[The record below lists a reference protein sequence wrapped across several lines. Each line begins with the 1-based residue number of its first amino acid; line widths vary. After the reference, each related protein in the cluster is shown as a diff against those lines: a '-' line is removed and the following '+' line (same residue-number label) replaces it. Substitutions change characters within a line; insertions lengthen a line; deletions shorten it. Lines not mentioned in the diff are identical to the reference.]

1 MLNPWESGLP
11 LAEWPVCLWA
21 YLGRM
26 VPFILVQGV
35 VWRGIFVAAWGL
47 LFVSSIDNVLR
58 PHLLG
63 KTSNLPVVLAFF
75 GFIGGI
81 LGFGFIG
88 VFLGLT
94 LLAIGYALL
103 LEWNA
108 AEVEERRHPRRRL
121 RLRTEARPP
130 FSARFIVAVQSS
142 FRITVRHKSYHVAN
156 DKELQLFI

>member
-1 MLNPWESGLP
+1 
-11 LAEWPVCLWA
+11 
-21 YLGRM
+21 M

-75 GFIGGI
+75 GFIG
-81 LGFGFIG
+81 
-88 VFLGLT
+88 VFLGPT
-94 LLAIGYALL
+94 LLAVGYALF

-108 AEVEERRHPRRRL
+108 AEVEERKYP
-121 RLRTEARPP
+121 TPT
-130 FSARFIVAVQSS
+130 SS
-142 FRITVRHKSYHVAN
+142 DA
-156 DKELQLFI
+156 D

>member
-1 MLNPWESGLP
+1 
-11 LAEWPVCLWA
+11 
-21 YLGRM
+21 M

-75 GFIGGI
+75 R
-81 LGFGFIG
+81 FIG
-88 VFLGLT
+88 VFLGPT
-94 LLAIGYALL
+94 LLAVGYALF

-108 AEVEERRHPRRRL
+108 AEVEERKYP
-121 RLRTEARPP
+121 TPTP
-130 FSARFIVAVQSS
+130 SAA
-142 FRITVRHKSYHVAN
+142 
-156 DKELQLFI
+156 D

>member
-1 MLNPWESGLP
+1 
-11 LAEWPVCLWA
+11 
-21 YLGRM
+21 M

-81 LGFGFIG
+81 VGFGFIG
-88 VFLGLT
+88 VFLGPM
-94 LLAIGYALL
+94 LLAIGYALF

-108 AEVEERRHPRRRL
+108 AEVEERKYP
-121 RLRTEARPP
+121 TPTP
-130 FSARFIVAVQSS
+130 SAA
-142 FRITVRHKSYHVAN
+142 
-156 DKELQLFI
+156 D

>member
-1 MLNPWESGLP
+1 
-11 LAEWPVCLWA
+11 
-21 YLGRM
+21 M

-75 GFIGGI
+75 GFIG
-81 LGFGFIG
+81 
-88 VFLGLT
+88 VFLGPT
-94 LLAIGYALL
+94 LLAVGYALF

-108 AEVEERRHPRRRL
+108 AEVEERKYP
-121 RLRTEARPP
+121 TPTP
-130 FSARFIVAVQSS
+130 SAA
-142 FRITVRHKSYHVAN
+142 
-156 DKELQLFI
+156 D